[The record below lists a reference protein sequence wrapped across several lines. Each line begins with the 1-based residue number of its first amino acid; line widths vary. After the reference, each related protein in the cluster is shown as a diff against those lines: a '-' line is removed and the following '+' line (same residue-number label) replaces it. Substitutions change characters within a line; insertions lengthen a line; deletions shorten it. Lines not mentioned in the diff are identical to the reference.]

1 MAQVKTCESMSIE
14 VMRMLQLA
22 AHRDHV
28 TRVEVRVAE
37 DVADYLLN
45 RKRREISKLEEGGE
59 ITVQIKGLPGKPP
72 EMLEFLCV
80 DNNGNEVKVFPAPE
94 PPSRHRR

>member
-22 AHRDHV
+22 AHRENVH
-28 TRVEVRVAE
+28 RVEVRVAE

-45 RKRREISKLEEGGE
+45 RKRREISKLEESGQ
-59 ITVQIKGLPGKPP
+59 ISVQVKGAPGKPP
-72 EMLEFLCV
+72 ELLEFVCL
-80 DNNGNEVKVFPAPE
+80 DNNNNEVKVFPSPE
-94 PPSRHRR
+94 PPVRHRR